1 MPKFHFTQNSFSNSQ
16 ERPTW
21 LPSLCELF
29 IIYGESKSTGDSIVK
44 QLLIDQQNSAHASVI
59 ASDFQIST
67 QNLRIPPKPH
77 KRLWVLRLS
86 RWLPWRES
94 ERPPPKSRKHIG
106 SFSPRWR
113 PRWSQPTI
121 PDFNHHSELPC
132 CVSEERSTAE
142 RRRTAAWF
150 HGHARVIYDR
160 DEFILHNLKRAYG
173 FEVVNG
179 ALCYKLVQI
188 DLPLMS
194 RLTNM
199 LKLPKGS
206 AF

>member
-94 ERPPPKSRKHIG
+94 ERPPPSRASISG
-106 SFSPRWR
+106 VF
-113 PRWSQPTI
+113 
-121 PDFNHHSELPC
+121 
-132 CVSEERSTAE
+132 
-142 RRRTAAWF
+142 RR
-150 HGHARVIYDR
+150 VEDR
-160 DEFILHNLKRAYG
+160 DEASRLFLISIIIPNYPAAFLRNAQRPK
-173 FEVVNG
+173 EG
-179 ALCYKLVQI
+179 ALPHDSTATLEWYMIVTSLFCIISKELTA
-188 DLPLMS
+188 LRWLME
-194 RLTNM
+194 RYVINWF
-199 LKLPKGS
+199 K
-206 AF
+206 